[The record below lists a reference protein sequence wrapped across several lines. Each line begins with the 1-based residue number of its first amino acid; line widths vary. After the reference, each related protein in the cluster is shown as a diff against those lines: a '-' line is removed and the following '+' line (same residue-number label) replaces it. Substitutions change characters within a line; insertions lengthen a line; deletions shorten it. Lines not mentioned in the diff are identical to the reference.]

1 MLWEALKATMRG
13 YIISFE
19 TYRKRE
25 KIKRRKEIEKEITQ
39 TEQIHQTSLL
49 QSDYNKI
56 LGLKSEYNS
65 LMGSEIQNL
74 LLKTRQKHFE
84 LNDKPYKLLSRQLKG
99 EQAKSAIHKIQ
110 SKNGQ
115 ILTDQ
120 KDINQCF
127 REFYSDLHTSTSTA
141 TKRDYF
147 QFFDSLNLP
156 QLNDRN
162 QKFLERD
169 FSVDELNEAIKAF
182 LTGKCPGPDGLGA
195 CSCYSIRC
203 PESI

>member
-1 MLWEALKATMRG
+1 
-13 YIISFE
+13 
-19 TYRKRE
+19 
-25 KIKRRKEIEKEITQ
+25 
-39 TEQIHQTSLL
+39 
-49 QSDYNKI
+49 
-56 LGLKSEYNS
+56 
-65 LMGSEIQNL
+65 MGSEIQNL

-99 EQAKSAIHKIQ
+99 EQAKSAIHRIQ

-115 ILTDQ
+115 MLTDQ

-127 REFYSDLHTSTSTA
+127 REFYSDLYTSTSTA
-141 TKRDYF
+141 TNRDYS

-169 FSVDELNEAIKAF
+169 FSADELNEAIKAF
-182 LTGKCPGPDGLGA
+182 PTGKCP
-195 CSCYSIRC
+195 
-203 PESI
+203 